1 MDATVVAVAILAW
14 LSLLWVFFGKSDDD
28 ESDADRLAKT
38 IRFIHSEDQDHVLER
53 LERHVRTQR
62 LLILHERNRRRL
74 IE

>member
-28 ESDADRLAKT
+28 ESDTDRLAKT
-38 IRFIHSEDQDHVLER
+38 IRFIHNEDQDHVLER